1 MDVAR
6 TIGQAFTR
14 WHPEAVEMS
23 KFRGAHIK
31 VDDLHHRY
39 RNSSGNSLEAITVT
53 IEPGEAVALLGRSG
67 CGKSTLL
74 HIVAGLVR
82 PTSGCVHIDGRRV
95 EGPSPSWVM
104 MFQQPSL
111 YPWMSVTENV
121 AVGLR
126 FAGRMADARTRV
138 PELLELV
145 ELSEFADR
153 NVQDLSGG
161 QQQRVALARSLA
173 LKPDALLLDE
183 PFSALD
189 AFTRASLQRD
199 VRRITRELGITL
211 VLVTHE
217 VGEAALMC
225 DRALIM
231 AANPGRVRRDIPI
244 GLGTERSAASEA
256 FQRARRSLIDAY
268 EIEAGMALDE
278 AEDDRTRTTG
288 ALAEPRPPVSQPA
301 RHGLKR
307 SKA

>member
-1 MDVAR
+1 
-6 TIGQAFTR
+6 
-14 WHPEAVEMS
+14 MS

-31 VDDLHHRY
+31 IDDLHHRY

-74 HIVAGLVR
+74 HIVAGLAK
-82 PTSGCVHIDGRRV
+82 PTSGSVHIDGKRV

-126 FAGRMADARTRV
+126 FAGRMVEARTRV
-138 PELLELV
+138 PELLDLV

-217 VGEAALMC
+217 VGEAVLMC

-231 AANPGRVRRDIPI
+231 AANPGRVRRDMPI
-244 GLGTERSAASEA
+244 DLGNERSAESEA
-256 FQRARRSLIDAY
+256 FQRARRSLLDAY

-278 AEDDRTRTTG
+278 TAGD
-288 ALAEPRPPVSQPA
+288 RPPAAGTSAESSASVNPLA
-301 RHGLKR
+301 RHGLMR